1 MFIGWNEACLC
12 MNSFICNSQ
21 LEIDTRLPCVITAG
35 KGAQGSLSDGNCLVI
50 TVRSGVYLST
60 VYFSSP
66 ALQEVI
72 RVVFFTIKHL
82 TVIFWKWDKS
92 IWLFVLKMM
101 FDIFSSKGC
110 HCPPKVSY
118 MALMAQSTG
127 LKYFRRKNFS
137 SRGGNP
143 GTGAFYL
150 SRHNLWNCGR
160 QNFWFF
166 SYTSEI
172 SISSFLV
179 KARIVFIC
187 SWKHFAI

>member
-1 MFIGWNEACLC
+1 MQFSVGDWHSAALC
-12 MNSFICNSQ
+12 Y
-21 LEIDTRLPCVITAG
+21 
-35 KGAQGSLSDGNCLVI
+35 NCRQRG
-50 TVRSGVYLST
+50 TG
-60 VYFSSP
+60 
-66 ALQEVI
+66 
-72 RVVFFTIKHL
+72 FTIRWQLFGDHCQKWGLPINSLFRFPSSSGRDQSCIFHHQASD
-82 TVIFWKWDKS
+82 TVIFWKWEKS
-92 IWLFVLKMM
+92 IWLFILKMM

-127 LKYFRRKNFS
+127 LKYFSRKNFS
-137 SRGGNP
+137 SCGGNP